1 MVAGRGHP
9 MAVSPM
15 ALRPSATCRAAT
27 CRSES
32 QSLSTQWCLRSSS
45 TTPAR
50 VPNSQKTSVRAAH
63 VHPESL
69 LPTELLPNTCHHH
82 AFTRIGAGMVTMLCM
97 NPLDLLKVKFQVS
110 TRGPEGGIGC
120 GIWRAL
126 CDIHASEGWRGL
138 YRGLSPN
145 VAGSWGIYFLFY
157 NQLKRRTT
165 VDAPDRPVTA
175 SQYFL
180 FSSEAS
186 PHSFFSFLQT
196 SLTAHETLSRCRYGY
211 SYKPDRTEDPG
222 VLSCGVRA
230 IFHDEGWGRL
240 YRRTL
245 FSLTGARQFMA
256 HEKTKVWAFERKR
269 RCIVKLGP
277 RGRRTTTG
285 CPIRLMQLFS
295 ACRSPARC
303 ARLTPYQ
310 VIYSRTYGLV
320 NAYAG
325 RLGAGTH
332 HCTIPSTIARTW
344 THEGLAGFYRGLATN
359 LVRVPLGT
367 CVTFVVYE
375 NIAWLL
381 KHAAARREAH
391 RGGGEGSQ

>member
-1 MVAGRGHP
+1 
-9 MAVSPM
+9 
-15 ALRPSATCRAAT
+15 
-27 CRSES
+27 
-32 QSLSTQWCLRSSS
+32 
-45 TTPAR
+45 
-50 VPNSQKTSVRAAH
+50 
-63 VHPESL
+63 
-69 LPTELLPNTCHHH
+69 
-82 AFTRIGAGMVTMLCM
+82 MLCM

-186 PHSFFSFLQT
+186 
-196 SLTAHETLSRCRYGY
+196 
-211 SYKPDRTEDPG
+211 
-222 VLSCGVRA
+222 GVRA

-285 CPIRLMQLFS
+285 WCVCPSSVNDLSQSLESPIRLMQLFS

-344 THEGLAGFYRGLATN
+344 MHEGLAGFYRGLATN